1 MIVETTTPEQACRAG
16 AHAPPPAIEIRANG
30 GIGAPL
36 PDQPQARNAT
46 GDAMHGEPA
55 QAMDGREVLR

>member
-1 MIVETTTPEQACRAG
+1 MIVEITLPEQACRAG

-46 GDAMHGEPA
+46 GDAMRAEPA
-55 QAMDGREVLR
+55 RTMDVVEVPQ